1 MENPPKKAK
10 KREKK
15 NEKWPHPSCSE
26 TRPQSIRPPP
36 SSLRSAPK
44 VSEHAPSGLT
54 RETEKVR
61 MEKPPKKAEK
71 KSKKKSLLKD
81 LKKEKS

>member
-15 NEKWPHPSCSE
+15 TKNDHTPPALRHAPKVLD
-26 TRPQSIRPPP
+26 PP

-61 MEKPPKKAEK
+61 MEKPPKKAKK
-71 KSKKKSLLKD
+71 KSKKKKSLKRP
-81 LKKEKS
+81 